1 MNEMVNTNMPDGVLD
16 SLAQQAQMFVQG
28 AAMNL
33 LQLGRVLCEAKPL
46 VAHGEWA
53 EWVRVNAKM
62 SPRTAEQYMQ
72 AYREFG
78 LDARIAEL
86 GSSKVIKLLPMSSEE
101 REKLMEE
108 NDIGTMSARE
118 LDAAIRRQRE
128 QIEAEARAEV
138 EKERREME
146 EIARRQREE
155 IETGARIQIEKERRA
170 RFDAERRAQEAEARD
185 PAIPDEVTETL
196 KANQIRIRNQ
206 EEEIHRLSRMT
217 QEALN
222 ERRRLETENRSLQ
235 KDIRDRDEL
244 LEDQQAE
251 IDRAQEEL
259 LNARSAMARN
269 EADYG
274 RTDRLTADAFAQ
286 AVQGFI
292 GRVARLPQMRAE
304 FARMD
309 SREKGEY
316 STLLQTVEAW
326 AKESR
331 RALDALVV
339 EVSEA

>member
-1 MNEMVNTNMPDGVLD
+1 
-16 SLAQQAQMFVQG
+16 
-28 AAMNL
+28 
-33 LQLGRVLCEAKPL
+33 
-46 VAHGEWA
+46 
-53 EWVRVNAKM
+53 
-62 SPRTAEQYMQ
+62 
-72 AYREFG
+72 
-78 LDARIAEL
+78 
-86 GSSKVIKLLPMSSEE
+86 
-101 REKLMEE
+101 MEE
-108 NDIGTMSARE
+108 NDIGAMSARE

-251 IDRAQEEL
+251 IDRA
-259 LNARSAMARN
+259 
-269 EADYG
+269 
-274 RTDRLTADAFAQ
+274 
-286 AVQGFI
+286 
-292 GRVARLPQMRAE
+292 
-304 FARMD
+304 
-309 SREKGEY
+309 
-316 STLLQTVEAW
+316 
-326 AKESR
+326 
-331 RALDALVV
+331 
-339 EVSEA
+339 